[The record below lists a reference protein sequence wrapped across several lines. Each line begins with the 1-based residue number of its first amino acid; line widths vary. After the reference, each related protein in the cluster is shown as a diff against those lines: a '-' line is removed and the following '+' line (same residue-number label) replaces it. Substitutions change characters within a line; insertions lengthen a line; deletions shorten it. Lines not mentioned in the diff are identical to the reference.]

1 VPNGNE
7 APAMFALGT
16 SNKEKPEKKTNEQRM
31 GETFGTGDG
40 NVKRDREK
48 FAVDLRKKKRE
59 EYFKEKRAQTST
71 AQNVN

>member
-1 VPNGNE
+1 MPNGNE

-48 FAVDLRKKKRE
+48 FAVDLRKKKR
-59 EYFKEKRAQTST
+59 
-71 AQNVN
+71 